1 MADLVESIEQYALSK
16 KNRAKTQFSKVGV
29 VGAGSV
35 GQTIIRM
42 IASHGIEVTFVE
54 LDEEKIEAAI
64 HGIDVELEN
73 MINHWGMTS
82 GEKRAILNRIK
93 GTMQCKDLAGCDL
106 VIEAIK
112 SKSREE
118 RVSLRKEIFKRIEEY
133 VDPSTIIA
141 TNSTTIVTTELSSE
155 LKYKDRC
162 VSLHFSTSNPGANIV
177 EVARGLYT
185 SQESYDNVK
194 KFVKLIGKK
203 MIPVVES
210 PGLMSV
216 RLFATLINEACEIY
230 MEGVGTMEDIDLS
243 VKTGLGLGM
252 GPFELADKIGLD
264 KVLRWLENLYNEFG
278 DMKYKASPIL
288 KRMVRANQLGRITNQ
303 GFYKYDENGQR
314 NVSTTTY

>member
-1 MADLVESIEQYALSK
+1 MGDIVESIEQYALSK

-29 VGAGSV
+29 VGCGSV
-35 GQTIIRM
+35 GQTITRM
-42 IASHGIEVTFVE
+42 IASQGIEVIFVE
-54 LDEEKIEAAI
+54 IDEEKIEAALK
-64 HGIDVELEN
+64 GIETELDH
-73 MINHWGMTS
+73 MINHWGMTV
-82 GEKRAILNRIK
+82 GEKRAVMNRVK
-93 GTMQCKDLAGCDL
+93 GTMLCRDLAGCDL

-112 SKSREE
+112 SRSREE

-133 VDPSTIIA
+133 VDPTTIIA

-155 LKYKDRC
+155 LIHKDRC
-162 VSLHFSTSNPGANIV
+162 VSLHFSTTNPGANIV

-185 SQESYDNVK
+185 SQEAYDNVK

-203 MIPVVES
+203 MIAVVES

-216 RLFATLINEACEIY
+216 RLFATLINEACEVY
-230 MEGVGTMEDIDLS
+230 MEGVGSLEDIDLS

-264 KVLRWLENLYNEFG
+264 KVLRWLDNLYNEFG

-288 KRMVRANQLGRITNQ
+288 KRMVRANQLGRITNH
-303 GFYKYDENGQR
+303 GFYKYDENGKR
-314 NVSTTTY
+314 IETTTIY

>member
-1 MADLVESIEQYALSK
+1 MADIVESIEQYALSK

-29 VGAGSV
+29 VGCGSV
-35 GQTIIRM
+35 GQSITLM
-42 IASHGIEVTFVE
+42 IASQGIEVTFVE
-54 LDEEKIEAAI
+54 LDEEKIEAALK
-64 HGIDVELEN
+64 GIATELDH
-73 MINHWGMTS
+73 MINHWGMTV
-82 GEKRAILNRIK
+82 GEKRGVMNRIK
-93 GTMQCKDLAGCDL
+93 GTLQCKDLAGCDL

-118 RVSLRKEIFKRIEEY
+118 RVSLRKEIFKRIEEH
-133 VDPSTIIA
+133 VDPTTIIA

-185 SQESYDNVK
+185 SQEAYDNVK

-210 PGLMSV
+210 PGLLSV
-216 RLFATLINEACEIY
+216 RLFAALINEACEIF

-243 VKTGLGLGM
+243 VRTGLGLGM

-303 GFYKYDENGQR
+303 GFYKYDGNGKR
-314 NVSTTTY
+314 IETTITY

>member
-1 MADLVESIEQYALSK
+1 MADIVESIEQYALSK
-16 KNRAKTQFSKVGV
+16 KYRAKTLFSKVGV
-29 VGAGSV
+29 VGCGSV
-35 GQTIIRM
+35 GQTITRM
-42 IASHGIEVTFVE
+42 IASQGIEVIFVE
-54 LDEEKIEAAI
+54 LDEEKIEAAL
-64 HGIDVELEN
+64 HGIEAELDN
-73 MINHWGMTS
+73 MIDHWGMTS
-82 GEKRAILNRIK
+82 GEKRAVMNRIS
-93 GTMQCKDLAGCDL
+93 GTMLCRDLAGCDL

-133 VDPSTIIA
+133 VDPTTIIA

-155 LKYKDRC
+155 LKHKDRC
-162 VSLHFSTSNPGANIV
+162 VSLHFSTTNPGANIV

-185 SQESYDNVK
+185 SQEAYDNVK

-216 RLFATLINEACEIY
+216 RLFSTLINEACEVY
-230 MEGVGTMEDIDLS
+230 MEGVGSLEDIDLS

-264 KVLRWLENLYNEFG
+264 KVLRWLDNLYNEFG

-288 KRMVRANQLGRITNQ
+288 KRMVRANQLGRITGQ
-303 GFYKYDENGQR
+303 GFYEYDEKGQR
-314 NVSTTTY
+314 ISTNNY